1 MPDKFKGVIMPK
13 ISPHELNSA
22 FLGVPVRI
30 LMENAGAAVAKV
42 ISENFTKDKRICVL
56 SGSGNNGGDGM
67 VAARHLASMGY
78 MVNLVLAVPPQ
89 LIKTE
94 EARENWKIIRNM
106 KESVKT
112 TYISSPVDLETV
124 KEIVKNSD
132 IIVDALLGTG
142 ITGELR
148 YPYKELVE
156 IINDSKKEVVSVD
169 IPTGLNPLTGQPLGT
184 AVKASITVTFY
195 KQKPGL
201 TKAPKY
207 AGKIIIASIG
217 IPPEVDVYVGPGD
230 VAKILPQRDPWSHKG
245 NYGKVLIV
253 GGSVLYSG
261 APALSAL
268 AAISAGVDIVLV
280 LTPRM
285 VAPIVKSFSPLLIV
299 NPLASHDFISL
310 NDVSKVL
317 EYTSKM
323 DAILVGPGL
332 GIEDETQQA
341 TAEIIDHICRIRKPL
356 TIDADAIK
364 AVATYKP
371 EIGSNTVITPHEAEF
386 STLSNLKPPRDRKER
401 IKIVKKVASKLG
413 CTILL
418 KGYDDYISDG
428 KNIKINLTGN
438 PGMTSGGTGDVLSG
452 LVAAFQAYKATP
464 FDAASAAAFING
476 AAGDLAYTKH
486 GSQLTATDLIK
497 EIPKLLKSIGDG
509 VFPYKSVRRPGEG

>member
-30 LMENAGAAVAKV
+30 LMENAGSAVAKV
-42 ISENFTKDKRICVL
+42 ISENFTKNKRVCIL

-78 MVNLVLAVPPQ
+78 LVNLVLAVPPQ

-112 TYISSPVDLETV
+112 TYIRSPDDLKVV
-124 KEIVKNSD
+124 KEIIKNSD

-142 ITGELR
+142 IAGELR
-148 YPYKELVE
+148 YPYKDLVD

-169 IPTGLNPLTGQPLGT
+169 VPTGLNPLTGQPLGT

-195 KQKPGL
+195 KPKPGL
-201 TKAPKY
+201 TKAPNY
-207 AGKIIIASIG
+207 TGKIIVASIG
-217 IPPEVDVYVGPGD
+217 IPPEVEVYVGPGD

-245 NYGKVLIV
+245 NYGKVLVV

-268 AAISAGVDIVLV
+268 AAISAGVDMVLV
-280 LTPRM
+280 LTPRV
-285 VAPIVKSFSPLLIV
+285 VAPVVKSFSPLLIV
-299 NPLASHDFISL
+299 NPLTSQDFISI
-310 NDVSKVL
+310 NDIPKVL
-317 EYTSKM
+317 EYTSKI
-323 DAILVGPGL
+323 DAILIGPGL
-332 GIEDETQQA
+332 GLEDETQRA
-341 TAEIIDHICRIRKPL
+341 IAEIIDHICKIGKPL

-386 STLSNLKPPRDRKER
+386 FTLSNLKPPRDRKER
-401 IKIVKKVASKLG
+401 MKIVKKVASQLG

-428 KNIKINLTGN
+428 ENIKINSTGN

-452 LVAAFQAYKATP
+452 LVAAFQAYGATP

-476 AAGDLAYTKH
+476 SAGDIAYTKH
-486 GSQLTATDLIK
+486 GSQLTAMDLIK
-497 EIPKLLKSIGDG
+497 EIPELLKSIGDG
-509 VFPYKSVRRPGEG
+509 VFPYESVRRPGES